1 MNELRWDVAEVLDYD
16 YTYQYVPPT
25 DQSSGNT
32 DKLFSIK
39 VRTVSSLF
47 NAEVF
52 DVRPS
57 NINLKQIPLVGEFVL
72 IYKTFNEYTSKSRR
86 REGWYY
92 VTTIDVHSNINENLL
107 PGITGDL
114 TDTEIANIKPG
125 KTFKSKAISPLQPY
139 EGDFLLEG
147 RHGNSIRFGSSIN
160 TSYPAKYYHASPTWF
175 STRSDNDGDP
185 IIILSNGRKNL
196 TNKEFVI
203 ENIEQ
208 DASSLYLTSTQHV
221 DTLTLSKDLTIHG
234 YSYVGSQF
242 IGAADRIILRA
253 KKDIAVIDSDM
264 AIVLNTPGEIYI
276 GGEDADEN
284 LVHGKVLESI
294 LQKILNQLKSP
305 IQCGTMSG
313 TFLDTSA
320 INSAQSQLKQLKNS
334 KYFITKNTI

>member
-1 MNELRWDVAEVLDYD
+1 MNELRWDVAEVLDFE
-16 YTYQYVPPT
+16 YTYRYVAPK
-25 DQSSGNT
+25 DQSPGNT
-32 DKLFSIK
+32 DNLFAIK
-39 VRTVSSLF
+39 VRTVSSLY
-47 NAEVF
+47 NQEVF
-52 DVRPS
+52 YVRPS
-57 NINLKQIPLVGEFVL
+57 NINVKQIPLIGEFVL
-72 IYKTFNEYTSKSRR
+72 IYKTFNEYTTTSNR

-107 PGITGDL
+107 PGISGNL
-114 TDTEIANIKPG
+114 TEGQIAEIKPG
-125 KTFKSKAISPLQPY
+125 KTFKSKAVSPLQPY

-160 TSYPAKYYHASPTWF
+160 TTYPLNHYHVAATW
-175 STRSDNDGDP
+175 RSINSDHDGDP
-185 IIILSNGRKNL
+185 IIILSNNRLNRA
-196 TNKEFVI
+196 NKEFVV
-203 ENIEQ
+203 ENIEN

-221 DTLTLSKDLTIHG
+221 DTLTLSKDLTIHP
-234 YSYVGSQF
+234 YQFAGSQF
-242 IGAADRIILRA
+242 IGVADRIMLRA
-253 KKDIAVIDSDM
+253 KKDVAVIDSEM

-276 GGEDADEN
+276 GGEDADESM
-284 LVHGKVLESI
+284 VHGNVLESI